1 MRRSLVEKTE
11 PKRTRKKG
19 KIITAQ
25 ETGGILILNIFQ
37 DRQLR
42 ARYCIDSRNYEYG
55 AWDAASGKWNSRK
68 FEGVFDEGKDSCYYS
83 GYLQE
88 GDVAFDSR
96 EDRELI
102 STMLKKEAWRRD
114 AIQLIEARESEYS
127 WDARERKEDRR
138 RERVRDVMDRV
149 PEEPEGLKDW
159 IAERAAGDLTYFFF
173 DREQKTWNCTECGK
187 QIPEKQLKR
196 ADGGRLRHGD
206 RTACPRCGRTCQA
219 VRRTDRREIK
229 THFCLI
235 QPVDQEMGVARHFD
249 VSILWSKG
257 GRRTKLSESMRIVLF
272 KPASK
277 KFRKLR
283 CDIYYNQTPADWE
296 LHQLFRK
303 EAHFDNRGNQ
313 ANRRTYAGYLY
324 DGGIWEALKG
334 TSYEKWTRV
343 FEQMAAA
350 GVCAQYN
357 CLMAAQ
363 DELLPGIVEMLFKGR
378 FYRLLREESV
388 NVSYYSA
395 HYVGTLRIADRIED
409 IFKIQ
414 DRQKINRI
422 RDLDGGSLMVE
433 WMRWS
438 EQNKVRI
445 ADCALL
451 WLCENGMEQWRMQAI
466 LSKMS
471 PEKAMNYIE
480 RQSRESYK
488 GKKAKEVASQYADYL
503 SMCKRLK
510 KDTSDEM
517 IYRPRELK
525 RRHDEAVRAIE
536 EMEAEI
542 TADEYAARF
551 PGVEE
556 VMQEIRER
564 YEYVSDQY
572 IITVPRRCVDIV
584 MEGRA
589 LHHCA
594 GSSDRYF
601 DRIKQHETY
610 ICFLRR
616 AEEPDKPYYTI
627 EVEPG
632 GTIRQHRGYLDE
644 EPEIEEIRPFL
655 REWQQV
661 LKRRMSEEDRK
672 RARISA
678 VKREENIE
686 ELKAKNNTRVL
697 QGLME
702 DFMEAV

>member
-1 MRRSLVEKTE
+1 MTITILLLIAVVVIALVFEFINGFHDCANAIATVVSTKVLSPKQAVLFGASLEFVGALTGTHVAKTIGSGIVNAE
-11 PKRTRKKG
+11 MITLTVIFCALAAAVIWNLFTWWLGLPSSSSHALIGGLLGATIVKAGVDAVHVHTLMDKV
-19 KIITAQ
+19 IIPMFTSPVLGFCAGF
-25 ETGGILILNIFQ
+25 TLMLIL
-37 DRQLR
+37 
-42 ARYCIDSRNYEYG
+42 
-55 AWDAASGKWNSRK
+55 AW
-68 FEGVFDEGKDSCYYS
+68 FI
-83 GYLQE
+83 L
-88 GDVAFDSR
+88 
-96 EDRELI
+96 L
-102 STMLKKEAWRRD
+102 T
-114 AIQLIEARESEYS
+114 
-127 WDARERKEDRR
+127 
-138 RERVRDVMDRV
+138 RVHPDKV
-149 PEEPEGLKDW
+149 
-159 IAERAAGDLTYFFF
+159 
-173 DREQKTWNCTECGK
+173 N
-187 QIPEKQLKR
+187 
-196 ADGGRLRHGD
+196 
-206 RTACPRCGRTCQA
+206 
-219 VRRTDRREIK
+219 
-229 THFCLI
+229 
-235 QPVDQEMGVARHFD
+235 
-249 VSILWSKG
+249 
-257 GRRTKLSESMRIVLF
+257 
-272 KPASK
+272 K

-422 RDLDGGSLMVE
+422 RNLDGGSLMVE

-438 EQNKVRI
+438 DQNKVRI
-445 ADCALL
+445 SDCALL

-503 SMCKRLK
+503 SMCERLK

-517 IYRPRELK
+517 IYRPQELK

-542 TADEYAARF
+542 TADEYAAQF
-551 PGVEE
+551 PGVVE
-556 VMQEIRER
+556 VMQEIREK
-564 YEYVSDQY
+564 YEYASEQY

-584 MEGRA
+584 LEGRA

>member
-25 ETGGILILNIFQ
+25 EAGGILILNIFQ
-37 DRQLR
+37 DRQLL
-42 ARYCIDSRNYEYG
+42 ARYCMDSENYEYG
-55 AWDAASGKWNSRK
+55 VWDAAEEKWNGRK
-68 FEGVFDEGKDSCYYS
+68 FESTFEGEKSVYYYS
-83 GYLQE
+83 GYLRE
-88 GDVAFDSR
+88 SDVAFDSR
-96 EDRELI
+96 EDKKLI
-102 STMLKKEAWRRD
+102 STILKKENWRKD
-114 AIQLIEARESEYS
+114 VVQLIDARESEYS
-127 WDARERKEDRR
+127 RDARERKEDRR
-138 RERVRDVMDRV
+138 RQRVQDVMDRV
-149 PEEPEGLKDW
+149 PEKPEDLKNW
-159 IAERAAGDLTYFFF
+159 IAEKAAGDLSYFFF
-173 DREQKTWNCTECGK
+173 DRKRKTWNCTECRE
-187 QIPEKQLKR
+187 QIQEKQLKR
-196 ADGGRLRHGD
+196 ADGGRMRHGD
-206 RTACPRCGRTCQA
+206 RTVCPRCGRTCQA

-229 THFCLI
+229 THVCLI

-249 VSILWSKG
+249 AKILWDKD
-257 GRRTKLSESMRIVLF
+257 GRRTRLSESARIVLF
-272 KPASK
+272 KLVSK

-283 CDIYYNQTPADWE
+283 CDIYYNQINAGWE
-296 LHQLFRK
+296 LEQPYG
-303 EAHFDNRGNQ
+303 EGTNFDNRGNP
-313 ANRRTYAGYLY
+313 ANRRIYSGYLY
-324 DGGIWEALKG
+324 DGGIRDALKA
-334 TSYEKWTRV
+334 TSYEKWTQA

-357 CLMAAQ
+357 RLMAAQ
-363 DELLPGIVEMLFKGR
+363 DELLPGITEMLFKGR
-378 FYRLLREESV
+378 FYRLLREESE

-395 HYVGTLRIADRIED
+395 NYLGALRMADRIED

-422 RDLDGGSLMVE
+422 RDMNGGSLMVE

-438 EQNKVRI
+438 EQENVRI
-445 ADCALL
+445 SDKVLF
-451 WLCENGMEQWRMQAI
+451 WLDENKLKQWEMKVI
-466 LSKMS
+466 LQRMS

-480 RQSRESYK
+480 RQCRESYK
-488 GKKAKEVASQYADYL
+488 GKKAREVVSQYADYL
-503 SMCKRLK
+503 NMCERLK

-525 RRHDEAVRAIE
+525 RRHDEAVREIQE
-536 EMEAEI
+536 REAEI
-542 TADEYAARF
+542 TANEYAARF

-556 VMQEIRER
+556 VMREIREK
-564 YEYVSDQY
+564 YEYASEQY

-584 MEGRA
+584 LEGRA

-632 GTIRQHRGYLDE
+632 GTIRQHRGCLDE
-644 EPEIEEIRPFL
+644 EPEIEKIRPFL
-655 REWQQV
+655 REWQRE
-661 LKRRMSEEDRK
+661 LKRRMSEEDRQ

>member
-1 MRRSLVEKTE
+1 MKRKLVEQTE
-11 PKRTRKKG
+11 PRKTRKKG
-19 KIITAQ
+19 KIVTAQ
-25 ETGGILILNIFQ
+25 AAGEILILNIFQ
-37 DRQLR
+37 DRKLL
-42 ARYCIDSRNYEYG
+42 ARYCMDSRSYEY
-55 AWDAASGKWNSRK
+55 AALDIAAGKWTSRK
-68 FEGVFDEGKDSCYYS
+68 FESIFDGERSVYYYS
-83 GYLQE
+83 GYLDE
-88 GDVAFDSR
+88 SDVAFNR
-96 EDRELI
+96 QEDRELI
-102 STMLKKEAWRRD
+102 GTMLKKESWRNDVIR
-114 AIQLIEARESEYS
+114 LINSRESEYS
-127 WDARERKEDRR
+127 SDARERKENRR
-138 RERVRDVMDRV
+138 QERVREAMAKV
-149 PEEPEGLKDW
+149 PEIPQGIEEW
-159 IAERAAGDLTYFFF
+159 IARQAAGDQAYFFF
-173 DREQKTWNCTECGK
+173 DKEKTAWSCTACGK
-187 QIPEKQLKR
+187 RIPEKKLKR
-196 ADGGRLRHGD
+196 NDGGRVRHGD
-206 RTACPRCGRTCQA
+206 NAVCPGCGRTCQA
-219 VRRTDRREIK
+219 VRRTDRKKIL

-235 QPVDQEMGVARHFD
+235 QPMDEEMGVARHFD
-249 VSILWSKG
+249 VRIVWDAG
-257 GRRTKLSESMRIVLF
+257 GRHVKLSEAMRITLF
-272 KPASK
+272 KPKS
-277 KFRKLR
+277 RRYEKLR
-283 CDIYYNQTPADWE
+283 CDIYYSQTDRSWDFACPHYVE
-296 LHQLFRK
+296 GN
-303 EAHFDNRGNQ
+303 FDNRGNSM
-313 ANRRTYAGYLY
+313 NRSTSAGYLY
-324 DGGIWEALKG
+324 DGGIREALKD
-334 TSYEKWTRV
+334 TSYKQWTRV

-357 CLMAAQ
+357 RLMASR
-363 DELLPGIVEMLFKGR
+363 DELFPELIEMLFKGR
-378 FYRLLREESV
+378 FYRLLREESEKI
-388 NVSYYSA
+388 YYWNGE
-395 HYVGTLRIADRIED
+395 YDGTMQMENRIENA
-409 IFKIQ
+409 FGIQ

-422 RDLDGGSLMVE
+422 RELDGGSLMVK

-438 EQNKVRI
+438 EQENSRLSDRVI
-445 ADCALL
+445 L
-451 WLCENGMEQWRMQAI
+451 WLDENKLEPKEMKVLLHR
-466 LSKMS
+466 MS

-480 RQSRESYK
+480 RQCRESYK
-488 GKKAKEVASQYADYL
+488 GKKAREVVSQYADYL
-503 SMCKRLK
+503 NMCERLK

-525 RRHDEAVRAIE
+525 RRHDEAVREIQE
-536 EMEAEI
+536 REAEI
-542 TADEYAARF
+542 TANEYAARF

-556 VMQEIRER
+556 VMQEIREK
-564 YEYVSDQY
+564 YEYASEQY

-584 MEGRA
+584 LEGRA